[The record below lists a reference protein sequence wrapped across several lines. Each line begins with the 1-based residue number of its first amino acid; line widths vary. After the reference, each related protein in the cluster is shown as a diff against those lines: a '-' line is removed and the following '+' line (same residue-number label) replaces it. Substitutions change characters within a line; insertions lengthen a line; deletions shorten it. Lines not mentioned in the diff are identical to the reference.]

1 MSQDTEKSEVERD
14 IDDNLRKV
22 YREMVEQE
30 VPDRFRDLLDQLRQS
45 EETKDPEA
53 NK

>member
-1 MSQDTEKSEVERD
+1 MSQDPEKSEVERD

-45 EETKDPEA
+45 EENDDPEA

>member
-1 MSQDTEKSEVERD
+1 MTRDPKKSDVERD

-30 VPDRFRDLLDQLRQS
+30 VPDRFRDLLDKLRQS
-45 EETKDPEA
+45 EQNGDPEA
-53 NK
+53 KE

>member
-1 MSQDTEKSEVERD
+1 MPQDSEKSEVERD

-22 YREMVEQE
+22 YREMVEQD

-45 EETKDPEA
+45 EESDDPEA
-53 NK
+53 NR